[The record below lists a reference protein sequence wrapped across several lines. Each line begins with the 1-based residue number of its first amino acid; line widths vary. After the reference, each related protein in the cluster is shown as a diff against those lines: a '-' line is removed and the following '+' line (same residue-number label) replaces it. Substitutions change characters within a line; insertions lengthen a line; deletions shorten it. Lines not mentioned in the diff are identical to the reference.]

1 MMERVVLGEEAMR
14 AHEMKS
20 AYYERRAD
28 AEYAAAEA
36 AAHDRARDLHR
47 ELAGLYRAHA
57 QTLAETP
64 AI

>member
-1 MMERVVLGEEAMR
+1 MR

-64 AI
+64 AV